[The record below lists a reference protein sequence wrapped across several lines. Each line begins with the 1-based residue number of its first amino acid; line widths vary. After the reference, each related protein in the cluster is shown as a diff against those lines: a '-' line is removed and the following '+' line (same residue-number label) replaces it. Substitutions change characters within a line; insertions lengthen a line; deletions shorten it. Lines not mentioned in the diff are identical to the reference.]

1 MLECV
6 RAKGKAGS
14 SGAAKADA
22 QEGVEEAS
30 GMRPRLLAMDCEMC
44 ETDREQAALVGLC
57 VSDEK
62 GDVLYKVR
70 VDGVSDVEEGVANK
84 VACRPEGVG
93 RGGGSVVQS
102 VRGWD
107 CGCRTREGILR
118 TKVCAGE
125 AMRCV

>member
-70 VDGVSDVEEGVANK
+70 LQMLGHGGLGGWEGGGMSHKGACWRSCARL
-84 VACRPEGVG
+84 ACRGWAAQSGAVCMGVG
-93 RGGGSVVQS
+93 AVGGRPLQAP
-102 VRGWD
+102 
-107 CGCRTREGILR
+107 E
-118 TKVCAGE
+118 
-125 AMRCV
+125 